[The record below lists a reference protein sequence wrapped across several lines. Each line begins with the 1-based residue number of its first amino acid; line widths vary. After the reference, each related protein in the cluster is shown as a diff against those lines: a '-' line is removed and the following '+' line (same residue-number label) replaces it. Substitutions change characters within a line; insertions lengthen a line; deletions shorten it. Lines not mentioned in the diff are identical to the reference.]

1 MKPYFLILS
10 IFAIPC
16 YAEIIDSGNDCGQN
30 CSWKIEDIINENGT
44 TSRLLTVYATD
55 NTKTGSMD
63 SVYNNYHIP
72 WNSYK
77 KTITDVVFEG
87 SATKN
92 EDGTYSNITGITNV
106 GADAFDGANKL
117 KSVTLPD
124 SITKIDAVAFRG
136 TSSLTSI
143 TLPDSLKTIGMS
155 AFDNGCA
162 VSEFVIPK
170 SVTSIGNSAF
180 GGWGTPYLTS
190 IILPGSANIP
200 YGAFQNQTALEYIE
214 LGDGV
219 KTIGGKAFYND
230 TKLTTLVIPE
240 SVTKIEYNAFENTS
254 SLKMLII
261 PESVTTIGNEIF
273 KGSGIETL
281 YCFADKKSM
290 CETALTNSNIDL
302 SVLKLYT
309 KTNDGK
315 YVLNGKKYSSLSDLY
330 AGKNLT
336 KRIYTVQEAE
346 AVSKPTGNKFRIR
359 YK

>member
-16 YAEIIDSGNDCGQN
+16 YAEIIDSGDDCGQN

-63 SVYNNYHIP
+63 SVDTHILWNN
-72 WNSYK
+72 YK

-106 GADAFDGANKL
+106 GAFAFKDANKL
-117 KSVTLPD
+117 KSLTLPD
-124 SITKIDAVAFRG
+124 SITKIDAYAFRG

-143 TLPDSLKTIGMS
+143 TLPDSLKTIGMY
-155 AFDNGCA
+155 AFDWGA

-170 SVTSIGNSAF
+170 SVTEIGNGAF
-180 GGWGTPYLTS
+180 SVGRATS
-190 IILPGSANIP
+190 IVLPGSANIP
-200 YGAFQNQTALEYIE
+200 YAAFLDQTALEYIE

-219 KTIGGKAFYND
+219 KTIGGKAFKND
-230 TKLTTLVIPE
+230 TKLATLVIPE
-240 SVTKIEYNAFENTS
+240 SVTTIKNNAFENTS

-261 PESVTTIGNEIF
+261 PESVTTIENEVF

-315 YVLNGKKYSSLSDLY
+315 YVLNGKKYLSLSDLY
-330 AGKNLT
+330 LGKNLT
-336 KRIYTVQEAE
+336 KRIYTVQEAQ